1 MSSKKRD
8 WRIFLGNG
16 EQSDRIKKLPSPPPW
31 RQFRHAIDPKKPD
44 PSALNYWKQLQDAIP
59 FSKSASDSSSK
70 SASDSSSN
78 SSSDS
83 SRDKRRGQTFRLHS
97 QQEQIIDAV
106 NAALYL
112 RRPLLV
118 TGRPGTGKTSLA
130 YAIAYELQLGPVLKW
145 PITTRSTLEE
155 GLYQYD
161 ALGRLQAIQQEAA
174 TQQEQQTS
182 KSSQQNQDASS
193 DIGEF
198 IRLGPLGTAF
208 LPTPYPRVLLIDEI
222 DKSDINLPNDLL
234 NLLEEGEFE
243 IPILKRLAKRGQR
256 SVEVG
261 TADDDLNFPL
271 DGGKVLCQSF
281 PLIVMTSNDERD
293 FPPAFLRRCL
303 QVKMPK
309 ATEEE
314 LKTIVKAHL
323 GEEIAQQVTDLIAE
337 FANKRD
343 REAVNLATDQLLNAV
358 FLRTHNAETQELKAL
373 LFTSLSNAEPNR

>member
-1 MSSKKRD
+1 MSSEKQD
-8 WRIFLGNG
+8 WRIFRGDG
-16 EQSDRIKKLPSPPPW
+16 EQLGRIEDLPPPPLWRQFQHNIDPKNSDQSFSDYWKKLPGV
-31 RQFRHAIDPKKPD
+31 FIPD
-44 PSALNYWKQLQDAIP
+44 EN
-59 FSKSASDSSSK
+59 SSK
-70 SASDSSSN
+70 KDSADEN
-78 SSSDS
+78 S
-83 SRDKRRGQTFRLHS
+83 SRDEMRGKTFRLDS

-130 YAIAYELQLGPVLKW
+130 YAIAYELQLGPLLKW

-161 ALGRLQAIQQEAA
+161 ALGRLQAIQQETA
-174 TQQEQQTS
+174 TGQQPQTDDI
-182 KSSQQNQDASS
+182 KSN
-193 DIGEF
+193 IGDF

-234 NLLEEGEFE
+234 NLLEEGEFG
-243 IPILKRLAKRGQR
+243 IPVLKRLAKQDEKP
-256 SVEVG
+256 VVVG
-261 TADDDLNFPL
+261 TADDRTFPL
-271 DGGKVLCQSF
+271 LGGKVLCKSF

-309 ATEEE
+309 PTEEE
-314 LKTIVKAHL
+314 LGTIVKAHL
-323 GEEIAQQVTDLIAE
+323 GQEIAQQVTDLIAE
-337 FANKRD
+337 FARKRD

-358 FLRTHNAETQELKAL
+358 FLRTHNAETQSLKNL
-373 LFTSLSNAEPNR
+373 LFTSLSNTDPNP

>member
-1 MSSKKRD
+1 MSDKEQD
-8 WRIFLGNG
+8 WRIFRGDGQRLG
-16 EQSDRIKKLPSPPPW
+16 RIKKLPLPPPW
-31 RQFRHAIDPKKPD
+31 RQFRHSTSPKKVD
-44 PSALNYWKQLQDAIP
+44 KSESVLSYWEQLQQIVRDAE
-59 FSKSASDSSSK
+59 
-70 SASDSSSN
+70 
-78 SSSDS
+78 S
-83 SRDKRRGQTFRLHS
+83 SRDEIRGKTFRLHS
-97 QQEQIIDAV
+97 AREQIVDAV

-130 YAIAYELQLGPVLKW
+130 YAIAYELELGPVMKW

-161 ALGRLQAIQQEAA
+161 ALGRLQAIQEEQAN
-174 TQQEQQTS
+174 QQKQQIS
-182 KSSQQNQDASS
+182 DKSS

-243 IPILKRLAKRGQR
+243 IPVLKRIAKRDKR
-256 SVEVG
+256 PVEVG
-261 TADDDLNFPL
+261 TADDLNVHL
-271 DGGKVLCQSF
+271 EGGKVLCESF

-309 ATEEE
+309 PTETD
-314 LKTIVKAHL
+314 LATIVQAHL
-323 GEEIAQQVTDLIAE
+323 GEKIAEVTDLIAE
-337 FANKRD
+337 FARKRD
-343 REAVNLATDQLLNAV
+343 GEAVNLATDQLLNAV
-358 FLRTHNAETQELKAL
+358 FLRTHNAENQDLKAL
-373 LFTSLSNAEPNR
+373 LFTSLTNAEPNR

>member
-1 MSSKKRD
+1 MSSEKLD
-8 WRIFLGNG
+8 WRIFRGDG
-16 EQSDRIKKLPSPPPW
+16 QRCSRIRNLPPPPPW
-31 RQFRHAIDPKKPD
+31 RQFRHSLDPKNLDK
-44 PSALNYWKQLQDAIP
+44 SALIYWKQLQNIVRQ
-59 FSKSASDSSSK
+59 SE
-70 SASDSSSN
+70 
-78 SSSDS
+78 S
-83 SRDKRRGQTFRLHS
+83 SRDERRGQTFRLDS
-97 QQEQIIDAV
+97 QREQIIDAV

-130 YAIAYELQLGPVLKW
+130 YAIAYELQLGLVLKW

-161 ALGRLQAIQQEAA
+161 ALGRLQAIQQETV
-174 TQQEQQTS
+174 TQQQGSTR
-182 KSSQQNQDASS
+182 SQQAYDTSS
-193 DIGEF
+193 NLGEF

-234 NLLEEGEFE
+234 NLLEEGEFN
-243 IPILKRLAKRGQR
+243 IPVLKRFAKRDR
-256 SVEVG
+256 TPVEVG
-261 TADDDLNFPL
+261 TADDLTVPL
-271 DGGKVLCQSF
+271 VGGKVLCQSF

-309 ATEEE
+309 PTEEE
-314 LKTIVKAHL
+314 LGTIIKAHL
-323 GEEIAQQVTDLIAE
+323 GEEIAQQVADLIAE
-337 FANKRD
+337 FAQKRD

-373 LFTSLSNAEPNR
+373 LFTSLTNAEPNR

>member
-1 MSSKKRD
+1 MSSKKQD
-8 WRIFLGNG
+8 WRIFQGDG
-16 EQSDRIKKLPSPPPW
+16 KQDGKIKDLPPPPPW
-31 RQFRHAIDPKKPD
+31 RQFQHTVDPEKLEK
-44 PSALNYWKQLQDAIP
+44 SALTYWEQLQDIVRH
-59 FSKSASDSSSK
+59 SE
-70 SASDSSSN
+70 
-78 SSSDS
+78 S
-83 SRDKRRGQTFRLHS
+83 SRDERRGRTFRLNS
-97 QQEQIIDAV
+97 QREQIIDAV

-112 RRPLLV
+112 RRPLLI

-161 ALGRLQAIQQEAA
+161 ALGRLQAIQQETA
-174 TQQEQQTS
+174 TQQDLQTNIP
-182 KSSQQNQDASS
+182 SQQAHDTSS
-193 DIGEF
+193 SLGEF

-243 IPILKRLAKRGQR
+243 IPVLKRLVKRDR
-256 SVEVG
+256 TPVEVG
-261 TADDDLNFPL
+261 TADDLNVPL
-271 DGGKVLCQSF
+271 KGGKVLCQSF

-309 ATEEE
+309 PTEEE
-314 LKTIVKAHL
+314 LRTIVKAHL
-323 GEEIAQQVTDLIAE
+323 GEEIAQQVADLIAD
-337 FANKRD
+337 FAQKRD

-373 LFTSLSNAEPNR
+373 LFTSLTNTEQNR